1 MKNRIP
7 VENHYLP
14 SALEAGSE
22 AFVEH
27 NNHRRYHKKL
37 NNLTLVNIYFG
48 RRQTILLGRE
58 SIQRR
63 DIRHHRLMPHQ
74 KKQHS
79 LTPNM
84 IRIRR
89 YRCRHL
95 LSNHLTIPNEM
106 IQECAFRA

>member
-27 NNHRRYHKKL
+27 NKHRHYHKKL

-63 DIRHHRLMPHQ
+63 DIRHRRLMPYQ
-74 KKQHS
+74 
-79 LTPNM
+79 N
-84 IRIRR
+84 
-89 YRCRHL
+89 
-95 LSNHLTIPNEM
+95 
-106 IQECAFRA
+106 AA